1 MKIIGIIFLAIGVIL
16 FFIQRG
22 QKQKLFSIKSA
33 RTITAAELQET
44 AGAVAAEIGGGSWR
58 DYVKLWGRVTIEQPL
73 YSDQKEA
80 PCVHFVSKVTRE
92 YETKDDEGKVQQKS
106 EQVSQN
112 RQSIAFWLHD
122 RTGKIKVNPDGAE
135 IETIEIL
142 NEFRPQR
149 SGKTRGYRHTESV
162 LPIDLEVL
170 VVGAVSDLTG
180 DVIIGKPVK
189 SDHHYLI
196 SLKDEEML
204 TSATARSAKNIFYSM
219 IGCFAIGIVL
229 LIGGLLS

>member
-1 MKIIGIIFLAIGVIL
+1 MKIIGIILFVIGVIL
-16 FFIQRG
+16 FFVQRG

-33 RTITAAELQET
+33 RAMTAAELQET

-58 DYVKLWGRVTIEQPL
+58 DYVKLWGRVTTEQPL

-92 YETKDDEGKVQQKS
+92 YETKNDEGKVQQKS

-122 RTGKIKVNPDGAE
+122 RTGKIRVNPEGAA

-149 SGKTRGYRHTESV
+149 SGETRGYRHTESV
-162 LPIDLEVL
+162 LPIDREVL

-180 DVIIGKPVK
+180 EVIIGKPVK

-204 TSATARSAKNIFYSM
+204 SSATARSAKNIFYSM
-219 IGCFAIGIVL
+219 IGCFAIGIIL
-229 LIGGLLS
+229 LIWDLVS